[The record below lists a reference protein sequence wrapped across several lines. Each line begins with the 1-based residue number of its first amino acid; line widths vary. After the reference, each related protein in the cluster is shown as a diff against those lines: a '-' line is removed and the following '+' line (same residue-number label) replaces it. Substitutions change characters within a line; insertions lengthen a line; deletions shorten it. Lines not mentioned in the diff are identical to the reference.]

1 MANRIYLAFYKYK
14 RCFLKEPFKALAD
27 AVTSF
32 FNKRT
37 ILTLRDSD

>member
-27 AVTSF
+27 VVTRF
-32 FNKRT
+32 FTRVNTHTAR
-37 ILTLRDSD
+37 